1 GGVHCPCSPSWYGT
15 TIACGNAKRNCKA
28 RNTVHGV
35 AAATREGGH
44 ARGTRAVTGA
54 RERQR
59 IGYSRTDRN
68 CPVVRQ
74 LQVAQ
79 AGGDLPA
86 SGTGHPAAR
95 CSIGSGVFR
104 ESQVH
109 STGPS
114 GVEECILHYR
124 KAGKL
129 S

>member
-1 GGVHCPCSPSWYGT
+1 MLLEDGRIVEKWSFRRSNYFEHV
-15 TIACGNAKRNCKA
+15 GNEVR
-28 RNTVHGV
+28 
-35 AAATREGGH
+35 ATRERGH

-68 CPVVRQ
+68 GPVVRQ

-129 S
+129 SMCGDG